1 MNKTIEYYN
10 KNVELFV
17 SSTKDVEFNKMQ
29 NMLLKYL
36 KKGDYIL
43 DLGCGS
49 GRDSKAFLEKG
60 FKVVSV
66 DGSEKLCNIA
76 SSYIGQEVIF
86 TTFQNFKSDIKFNG
100 IWACASLLHL
110 PYKDLKEVIKN
121 LRNNLKE
128 EGYFYLSFKY
138 GEFEG
143 ERNGRYF
150 TNMTEKKF
158 RNLIKDILEYE
169 IVEEKITSD
178 ARKGREEQKWL
189 NIILKK
195 VKYI

>member
-86 TTFQNFKSDIKFNG
+86 TTFQNFKSDIKFMEYG
-100 IWACASLLHL
+100 LVPH
-110 PYKDLKEVIKN
+110 
-121 LRNNLKE
+121 
-128 EGYFYLSFKY
+128 FYIC
-138 GEFEG
+138 
-143 ERNGRYF
+143 
-150 TNMTEKKF
+150 
-158 RNLIKDILEYE
+158 LIKI
-169 IVEEKITSD
+169 
-178 ARKGREEQKWL
+178 
-189 NIILKK
+189 
-195 VKYI
+195 

>member
-1 MNKTIEYYN
+1 MNKTIKYYN
-10 KNVELFV
+10 KNSELFV

-60 FKVVSV
+60 FKVVSI

-169 IVEEKITSD
+169 IVEEKITLD
-178 ARKGREEQKWL
+178 ARKGREEEKWL

>member
-10 KNVELFV
+10 KNVEPFV

-178 ARKGREEQKWL
+178 ARKGREEEKWL

>member
-60 FKVVSV
+60 FKVVSI

-76 SSYIGQEVIF
+76 SSYIGEKVIF

-178 ARKGREEQKWL
+178 ARKGREEEKWL

>member
-178 ARKGREEQKWL
+178 ARKGREEEKWL

>member
-10 KNVELFV
+10 KNTELFV

-110 PYKDLKEVIKN
+110 PYKDLKKVIKN

-178 ARKGREEQKWL
+178 ARKGREEEKWL

>member
-66 DGSEKLCNIA
+66 DGSKKLCNIA

-178 ARKGREEQKWL
+178 ARKGREEEKWL

>member
-178 ARKGREEQKWL
+178 ARKGREEEKWL
-189 NIILKK
+189 NIIIKK

>member
-10 KNVELFV
+10 KNSELFV

-36 KKGDYIL
+36 KKEDYIL

-169 IVEEKITSD
+169 IVEEKITLD
-178 ARKGREEQKWL
+178 ARKGREEEKWL

>member
-1 MNKTIEYYN
+1 MNKTIEYYD
-10 KNVELFV
+10 KNSELFV

-169 IVEEKITSD
+169 ILEEKITSD
-178 ARKGREEQKWL
+178 ARKGREEEKWL

>member
-10 KNVELFV
+10 INSDLFIN
-17 SSTKDVEFNKMQ
+17 STKDVKFNKMQ

-36 KKGDYIL
+36 KKGNYIL

-49 GRDSKAFLEKG
+49 GRDSKAFLEQG

-66 DGSEKLCNIA
+66 DASKKLCEFA
-76 SSYIGQEVIF
+76 SYYIGQDVINS
-86 TTFQNFKSDIKFNG
+86 TFQNFKSNIKFDG

-110 PYKDLKEVIKN
+110 PYEELKKVMENISGM
-121 LRNNLKE
+121 LKL

-138 GEFEG
+138 GNFEG

-150 TNMTEKKF
+150 TDMTEEKF
-158 RNLIKDILEYE
+158 KNLIKDMPEYKL
-169 IVEEKITSD
+169 IEEHITED
-178 ARKGREEQKWL
+178 VRYLREDEKWL
-189 NIILKK
+189 NVILKK
-195 VKYI
+195 V

>member
-1 MNKTIEYYN
+1 M
-10 KNVELFV
+10 
-17 SSTKDVEFNKMQ
+17 
-29 NMLLKYL
+29 
-36 KKGDYIL
+36 
-43 DLGCGS
+43 
-49 GRDSKAFLEKG
+49 
-60 FKVVSV
+60 
-66 DGSEKLCNIA
+66 
-76 SSYIGQEVIF
+76 
-86 TTFQNFKSDIKFNG
+86 
-100 IWACASLLHL
+100 

-178 ARKGREEQKWL
+178 ARKGREEEKWL

>member
-100 IWACASLLHL
+100 IWACASILHL

-178 ARKGREEQKWL
+178 ARKGREEEKWL

>member
-178 ARKGREEQKWL
+178 DRKGREEEKWL

>member
-86 TTFQNFKSDIKFNG
+86 TTFQNIKSDIKFNG

-178 ARKGREEQKWL
+178 ARKGREEEKWL

>member
-86 TTFQNFKSDIKFNG
+86 TTFQKFKSDIKFNG

-178 ARKGREEQKWL
+178 ARKGREEEKWL

>member
-60 FKVVSV
+60 FK

-178 ARKGREEQKWL
+178 ARKGREEEKWL

>member
-178 ARKGREEQKWL
+178 ARREEKKKNGL
-189 NIILKK
+189 IL
-195 VKYI
+195 Y

>member
-150 TNMTEKKF
+150 TNMTEEKF
-158 RNLIKDILEYE
+158 RKLIKDISEYE

-178 ARKGREEQKWL
+178 ARKGREEEKWL

>member
-150 TNMTEKKF
+150 TDFTEKTF
-158 RNLIKDILEYE
+158 EE
-169 IVEEKITSD
+169 FVEEIDNLQLKEEWITGD
-178 ARKGREEQKWL
+178 VRPGRGEEKWL
-189 NIILKK
+189 NVILQKN
-195 VKYI
+195 

>member
-169 IVEEKITSD
+169 IVEEKNHL
-178 ARKGREEQKWL
+178 RC
-189 NIILKK
+189 
-195 VKYI
+195 

>member
-66 DGSEKLCNIA
+66 DGSKKLCNIA

-158 RNLIKDILEYE
+158 RNLIKDILHYE

-178 ARKGREEQKWL
+178 ARKGREEEKWL

>member
-66 DGSEKLCNIA
+66 DGSKKLCNIA
-76 SSYIGQEVIF
+76 SSYIGEKVIF

-178 ARKGREEQKWL
+178 ARKGREEEKWL

>member
-1 MNKTIEYYN
+1 MNKTIEYYD
-10 KNVELFV
+10 KNSELFV

-178 ARKGREEQKWL
+178 ARKGREEEKWL

>member
-66 DGSEKLCNIA
+66 DGSEKLCNIV

-178 ARKGREEQKWL
+178 ARKGREEEKWL

>member
-60 FKVVSV
+60 FKVVSI

-76 SSYIGQEVIF
+76 SSYIGEKVIF

-110 PYKDLKEVIKN
+110 PYTDLKEVIKN

-158 RNLIKDILEYE
+158 RNLIKDISEYE

-178 ARKGREEQKWL
+178 ARKGREEEKWL

>member
-60 FKVVSV
+60 FKVVSI

-110 PYKDLKEVIKN
+110 PYTDLKEVIKN

-178 ARKGREEQKWL
+178 ARKGREEEKWL

>member
-110 PYKDLKEVIKN
+110 SYKDLKEVIKN

-178 ARKGREEQKWL
+178 ARKGREEEKWL

>member
-1 MNKTIEYYN
+1 MNKTIEYYD
-10 KNVELFV
+10 KNSELFV

-76 SSYIGQEVIF
+76 SSYIGEKVIF
-86 TTFQNFKSDIKFNG
+86 STFQNFKSNIKFNG

-150 TNMTEKKF
+150 TNMTEEKF
-158 RNLIKDILEYE
+158 RKLIKDISEYE

-178 ARKGREEQKWL
+178 ARKGREEEKWL